1 MGNEKIFGIPSYRK
15 DELSYDEVEKI
26 FGDYLTPIRHVVFQ
40 NTVKRTRENQLIEL
54 ERLVKKFQGEIENL
68 KVRKDG

>member
-1 MGNEKIFGIPSYRK
+1 MGNEKIFGVPSFRK

-26 FGDYLTPIRHVVFQ
+26 FDDYLTPIRHVVFQ
-40 NTVKRTRENQLIEL
+40 NLKKRTREEQLVEL
-54 ERLVKKFQGEIENL
+54 ERRANALQNQIETL